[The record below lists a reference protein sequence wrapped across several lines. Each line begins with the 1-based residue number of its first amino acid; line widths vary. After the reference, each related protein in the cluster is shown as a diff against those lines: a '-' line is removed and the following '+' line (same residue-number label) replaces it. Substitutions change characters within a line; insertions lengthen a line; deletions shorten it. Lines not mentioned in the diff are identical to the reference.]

1 MAENTTGGQTLDPLA
16 IEIEGVIRD
25 LINFIGVKAKIDVKK
40 TDLGYYANIKSRYS
54 NGLLIGRR
62 GITLKSI
69 QYLTRSIL
77 QRKHE
82 NMPGL
87 MVDVSGYRLRR
98 ENFLCK
104 KALAV
109 AKIVTD
115 TGREMALDLLNDRE
129 REAIEKALASI
140 PTVKVYTVG
149 SGAKKNV
156 IIAPNKLPNKH

>member
-1 MAENTTGGQTLDPLA
+1 MVETTTPDQTIDQLA

-25 LINFIGVKAKIDVKK
+25 LINFIGVKAKIEVKK

-62 GITLKSI
+62 GMTLKSL
-69 QYLTRSIL
+69 QYLTRVIV

-82 NMPGL
+82 EMPGL
-87 MVDVSGYRLRR
+87 MIDVSGYRLRR

-109 AKIVTD
+109 AKIVLETN
-115 TGREMALDLLNDRE
+115 REMALDLLNDRE
-129 REAIEKALASI
+129 REAVENSLASM
-140 PTVKVYTVG
+140 PEVKVYAVG
-149 SGAKKNV
+149 SGLRKNV
-156 IIAPNKLPNKH
+156 IIAPTKLAT

>member
-1 MAENTTGGQTLDPLA
+1 MAETTTREQTFDQLA
-16 IEIEGVIRD
+16 IVIEGVIRD

-62 GITLKSI
+62 GMTLKSI
-69 QYLTRSIL
+69 QYLTRAIL
-77 QRKHE
+77 QRKHV
-82 NMPGL
+82 NIPGI

-109 AKIVTD
+109 AKIVTE

-129 REAIEKALASI
+129 RASVEKALASI

-149 SGAKKNV
+149 SGTRKNV
-156 IIAPNKLPNKH
+156 IIAPSKH